1 MKKYDVVIL
10 AGGFG
15 TRMSKDFLDIPK
27 PLIPVNGTPILKHL
41 IDECKK
47 YNRLNILIVLHH
59 MSDKIQNYFGDGTK
73 YGVNIEYFVEEAPLG
88 TGGALLA
95 VKNFLKDIFLVLYAD
110 VYSDLN
116 INDFFDFHLN
126 NDSEISIVVH
136 PNDHPHDSDIVEIK
150 DNKVVKFSPH
160 PHSDNVKKNLVNA
173 AMYLI
178 NKSSLSHLSKTKNT
192 KFDIAQNMFPELLKK
207 QVNILPYITSEYI
220 KDMGTPERL
229 KNVNEDIKNGV
240 VCSRN
245 TSNKRKA
252 IFLDRDGTINIENGH
267 IKNLNDFELIKDAG
281 NAIKMINKSK
291 FLAICITNQPVLA
304 RGECSSDELDMI
316 HNKMESD
323 LGLLGS
329 YLDHIYY
336 CPHHPESGFEG
347 EVKELKIKCNCRKP
361 KPGMLI
367 NARDD
372 FNINI
377 EDCWFVGDSEAD
389 IGAANNAGCKSVLI
403 KKHGQEINK
412 FNYKPTITKKN
423 IYDAVKYI
431 LSTD

>member
-73 YGVNIEYFVEEAPLG
+73 YGVNIEYFVEKAPLG

-304 RGECSSDELDMI
+304 RGECSPDELDMI

-372 FNINI
+372 FNISI